1 MKEDVCD
8 VPVWVKLHEITI
20 TAFTKDGLSAIAI
33 KLGTPL
39 RLDSYTSTMC
49 MESQGRSSYARA
61 MIELRADAEL
71 KHSLVVTGT
80 KFEDEAHF
88 SY

>member
-1 MKEDVCD
+1 MLENGTWLTRNVTLILKKWSLDANIMKEDVCD

-49 MESQGRSSYARA
+49 MES
-61 MIELRADAEL
+61 
-71 KHSLVVTGT
+71 
-80 KFEDEAHF
+80 
-88 SY
+88 